1 MRQKDKCNHCG
12 NARHGLKNMPDDRNK
27 SCSAWGKTCNSC
39 QKTNHFSHMCK
50 SGKNASIE
58 ADTADTADLKA
69 IHSSQQTIGHFF
81 SISAQQQSVSE
92 LSNACS
98 SSTTLSPA
106 TDTDLIPIVAS
117 MQSWEGPATTLPLP
131 HHVHNTISGWLPTRP
146 RDSPTI
152 MVQFSVD
159 RPSYSQLGLNMPRF
173 LSRGHNPGRTSNK
186 PGICDS
192 GAHLTDLQYLQC
204 LPQQTHSCQTDTC
217 GRSGWSFGRNC
228 KFCPMLSNFSSDHQ
242 ADF

>member
-12 NARHGLKNMPDDRNK
+12 IARHGLKNLPDDRKKNY
-27 SCSAWGKTCNSC
+27 SAWGKMCNSC
-39 QKTNHFSHMCK
+39 QKTNHFSHMCQ

-69 IHSSQQTIGHFF
+69 IHSSQQLIGHFF
-81 SISAQQQSVSE
+81 SILAQVGISVAKTNHVICPVNKTNPVICPVAKQTVSE
-92 LSNACS
+92 VLNAWS
-98 SSTTLSPA
+98 SSPSLPA
-106 TDTDLIPIVAS
+106 TATDLLPIVVS

-159 RPSYSQLGLNMPRF
+159 RPSTPNW
-173 LSRGHNPGRTSNK
+173 
-186 PGICDS
+186 D
-192 GAHLTDLQYLQC
+192 
-204 LPQQTHSCQTDTC
+204 
-217 GRSGWSFGRNC
+217 
-228 KFCPMLSNFSSDHQ
+228 
-242 ADF
+242 